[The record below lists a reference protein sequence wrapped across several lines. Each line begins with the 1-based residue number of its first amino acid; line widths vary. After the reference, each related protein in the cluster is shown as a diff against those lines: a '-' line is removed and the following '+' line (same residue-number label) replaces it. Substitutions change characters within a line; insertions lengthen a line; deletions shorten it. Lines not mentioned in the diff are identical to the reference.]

1 MPLYCDCTCYKI
13 SSFFLIFNLVAC
25 YCIMI
30 TAIIRLI
37 SCWVQVFK
45 DVPKSYHNI
54 TNFMYFLSNL
64 FLPCKNTFTN
74 DLKYDT
80 CQI

>member
-13 SSFFLIFNLVAC
+13 SFFFNIEFGCMLLYYDYTHYKTYLLLGPSFLKR
-25 YCIMI
+25 
-30 TAIIRLI
+30 T
-37 SCWVQVFK
+37 
-45 DVPKSYHNI
+45 KSYHNI
-54 TNFMYFLSNL
+54 TNFLYFLSNL
-64 FLPCKNTFTN
+64 FLPCKNTFMN